1 MNAKRLLSFVLIL
14 VLLVVGT
21 AAAQTDLQSAEASQT
36 MAATSYIPGE
46 PNDTL
51 TTATEVRM
59 DWDYSGYLLSAADV
73 DYYKLA
79 AATAYHV
86 WVDVNLKDDWQ
97 SNSPLRIQLAL
108 YNANGVLLVE
118 DTDCGYDYGSV
129 ASLDRVL
136 PMGIYYLRVRA
147 CTGTLDINQGYTL
160 SLYSEPVEQEP
171 NDTRATATPVD
182 PRLLDSGDGE
192 PNDYYYES
200 IDAPGDTD
208 FYSLQAHARQ
218 VISVWL
224 TSSFQLSILNSD
236 GSPVTEIP
244 TSCGP
249 GYVCRAY
256 VPPADG
262 TYYLRVRAAD
272 HPNGSGNYSLWIR
285 YYDSMG
291 EVEPNDTLPQA
302 TIIHYDTCIGGG
314 CFYQEDFIPGGE
326 VHMLEDPADY
336 YRFDGREGDNVLLT
350 NSLFYNSSVDLQ
362 LYDPVM
368 NLLAT
373 DPTVPVTLPS
383 TGVYFIKVV
392 ANNPNCTG
400 TNCWFEYGFLLMLRT
415 GDEPNDTLATATPVQ
430 LGEPIY
436 ADWYPHRDRDWYRF
450 EGRAGT
456 VIDVNTITNQAGE
469 DFIHLYDANGILLEA
484 NALPRDGIYYLEI
497 QHLCHWQ
504 DGVCWYYPTTYHL
517 SIGRNLY
524 VSADVNALGG
534 NKSIKQQDVATR
546 DLLTG
551 QWTLV
556 FDASDVGITKDVVA
570 LEAMPNGTLLLS
582 LGAAQT
588 VPGLG
593 KVMPQ
598 DIIRF
603 VPTSLGANT
612 AGAFQWYL
620 DGSDVGL
627 TTAGEKIDAITL
639 YYSDYSDEPVLIIST
654 SGSASVP
661 RTSGGALKVADE
673 DLIVFDVVQFGQN
686 SQGTWHMEW
695 NGSNVPGVA
704 SENLNAVDL
713 IERQSHRPSRW
724 LMTMKD
730 SFVINGIKGGPLD
743 VLFGWDSGPSSLA
756 VQGLTNKPIDA
767 LADGPAFTP

>member
-21 AAAQTDLQSAEASQT
+21 AAAQTDLQSAEASQSV
-36 MAATSYIPGE
+36 AATSFIPGE

-51 TTATEVRM
+51 ATATEVMM
-59 DWDYSGYLLSAADV
+59 DWGYSGYLLSAADV
-73 DYYKLA
+73 DYYKLT
-79 AATAYHV
+79 AATAYDF
-86 WVDVNLKDDWQ
+86 WGDVGIYYD
-97 SNSPLRIQLAL
+97 STSPLRVQLAL
-108 YNANGVLLVE
+108 YDASGVLLTE
-118 DTDCGYDYGSV
+118 DTGCDIGDGPDSL
-129 ASLDRVL
+129 ASLERVL
-136 PMGIYYLRVRA
+136 TMGVYYLRVKA
-147 CTGTLDINQGYTL
+147 CTGTLDINEAYWL
-160 SLYSEPVEQEP
+160 SLRGTPIEQEP
-171 NDTRATATPVD
+171 NDTRSTATPVD
-182 PRLLDSGDGE
+182 PRLLDSYDGE
-192 PNDYYYES
+192 PNDYYYEA

-208 FYSLQAHARQ
+208 FYSIQAVARQ

-236 GSPVTEIP
+236 GSPVSEIP
-244 TSCGP
+244 TTCGP
-249 GYVCRAY
+249 GYDCRAY

-272 HPNGSGNYSLWIR
+272 HPQGSGTYLLWIR
-285 YYDSMG
+285 YYDSTF
-291 EVEPNDTLPQA
+291 EVEPNDTPAQA
-302 TIIHYDTCIGGG
+302 MTIHYGTCIGSG
-314 CFYQEDFIPGGE
+314 CFGYDDYEYPGAD
-326 VHMLEDPADY
+326 LEGDTADY
-336 YRFDGREGDNVLLT
+336 YRFHGQQADSV
-350 NSLFYNSSVDLQ
+350 LFYGIAYSNYWIDLQ
-362 LYDPVM
+362 LYDPNM
-368 NLLAT
+368 NLLVS
-373 DPTVPVTLPS
+373 DPTITPITLPA
-383 TGVYFIKVV
+383 TGVYTIK
-392 ANNPNCTG
+392 ATLKPNGATYY
-400 TNCWFEYGFLLMLRT
+400 THYGFLLLLLKD
-415 GDEPNDTLATATPVQ
+415 DEPNNTMATATVVQ

-436 ADWYPHRDRDWYRF
+436 AEWCPNVDVDWYRF
-450 EGRAGT
+450 EGHAGT
-456 VIDVNTITNQAGE
+456 VIDVNTFTNQAG
-469 DFIHLYDANGILLEA
+469 DQFMFLYDANGTCLEA
-484 NALPRDGIYYLEI
+484 NVLPKDGVYYLEMR
-497 QHLCHWQ
+497 QPCDWE
-504 DGVCWYYPTTYHL
+504 DGGCWYWTEAYRL

-556 FDASDVGITKDVVA
+556 FDASDVGINKDVVA

-598 DIIRF
+598 DIIHF

-627 TTAGEKIDAITL
+627 TMAGEKIDAITL
-639 YYSDYSDEPVLIIST
+639 YYSDYTDEPVLIIST

-673 DLIVFDVVQFGQN
+673 DLIVFDAVQFGQN

-756 VQGLTNKPIDA
+756 VQALTNKPIDA
-767 LADGPAFTP
+767 LADGPALTP